1 MVPPLP
7 RWDVAEERRGQANAP
22 GRKTAKPDSVAAA
35 ASELADRLLL
45 DLVPADPE
53 LQHSNFDLLS
63 KTCPCFVKSRS
74 RSVLVIDA
82 AWNRVFRCFCRQ
94 NRLLL
99 PGTKLATL
107 LSPAPPHVRPSR
119 RESPHPRLHL
129 LNGRTV
135 GQRNAG
141 RRRPR
146 RAATEDLI
154 ALRERCYR
162 CDVGCEGDNCHPRR
176 EANLGLPFRRREL
189 CRAGGDRGAAARR
202 VSSGGLQQ
210 RF

>member
-1 MVPPLP
+1 M
-7 RWDVAEERRGQANAP
+7 
-22 GRKTAKPDSVAAA
+22 
-35 ASELADRLLL
+35 
-45 DLVPADPE
+45 
-53 LQHSNFDLLS
+53 LS
-63 KTCPCFVKSRS
+63 MPHGT
-74 RSVLVIDA
+74 
-82 AWNRVFRCFCRQ
+82 VFRCFCRQ

-119 RESPHPRLHL
+119 RESPHSRLHL

-146 RAATEDLI
+146 RAATEDLL

-189 CRAGGDRGAAARR
+189 CRAGGARGAAARR
-202 VSSGGLQQ
+202 VSSGGLQPAAALLDIALATESFGE
-210 RF
+210 RRPAPRSAATLPEPTVP